1 MITIKDFAREQGCGE
16 SIVYRHI
23 RNHKEELG
31 DRVQK
36 AHGRTWLTDEGVNY
50 IKNLMTQHTTIS
62 EKAAP
67 EVVSLQ
73 KQLGEQQVTIE
84 AQKAIIDMLN
94 LKFEQYE
101 ADKKLLA
108 ERKDKIDALE
118 VQNGNLSRDIEEKDK
133 TLAELNK
140 TAKKAISE
148 RDILVNGS
156 LRERRKLR
164 RELKKKAKSDLKD
177 SNKE

>member
-36 AHGRTWLTDEGVNY
+36 VHGRTWLTDDGVNY
-50 IKNLMTQHTTIS
+50 IKNLMTQHMAVE

-67 EVVSLQ
+67 EVLSLQ
-73 KQLGEQQVTIE
+73 KQLVEKDVTIKAQDAVIE
-84 AQKAIIDMLN
+84 AYK

-118 VQNGNLSRDIEEKDK
+118 AQNGDLRADNEKLGQK
-133 TLAELNK
+133 VAKAEK
-140 TAKKAISE
+140 TAQEANTE
-148 RDILVNGS
+148 LE
-156 LRERRKLR
+156 RERQRRITFKEYWKRRKN
-164 RELKKKAKSDLKD
+164 EV
-177 SNKE
+177 